1 MEVELA
7 PEKETFMQR
16 MIRLRGQYITD
27 RQFTLILSFL
37 VGLFAAIAA
46 FGVCCEK
53 YCRNGAIF
61 IFPAE
66 KYPAGCRFLWFAGK
80 NSCPAGR
87 FVV

>member
-46 FGVCCEK
+46 FVLHWLIEEIARK
-53 YCRNGAIF
+53 PSID
-61 IFPAE
+61 
-66 KYPAGCRFLWFAGK
+66 
-80 NSCPAGR
+80 
-87 FVV
+87 